1 MFLEMLRDLDEAY
14 SRLSNYDGHKTWTK
28 GSNFND
34 RPTGKYAHGLEEYPE
49 KQKKIIVGRKND
61 QPIYAKYTSS
71 SRPSKPVKPE
81 ELSYKM
87 MAWVLRGGL
96 EEGNTSANDVLKA
109 VKDHKDIKFE
119 GKIAAVTLKA
129 KDDDYNIKFL
139 ALQKF
144 GFYEKAVTYEYPVKS
159 KNLIAYLSW
168 FTKNS

>member
-1 MFLEMLRDLDEAY
+1 MFLEMLEAY
-14 SRLSNYDGHKTWTK
+14 GDGHRNWTK
-28 GSNFND
+28 GSSFND

-49 KQKKIIVGRKND
+49 KQKKIIVGRKNG

-71 SRPSKPVKPE
+71 SRPSKPSKPVKPE

-144 GFYEKAVTYEYPVKS
+144 GFYEKSVTYEYPVKS